1 MRITLTGATGFIG
14 SRLVYRWL
22 EAGHQL
28 HVLGRKPG
36 KLPAAVHFWEWAE
49 PAQTSPPLE
58 SLEGSDAVINLAG
71 EPVAQRWDSAV
82 KQRIRSSRVQGTS
95 RLVDALRDLRRPPP
109 ILVSASAVGYYGS
122 RGDEVLTEA
131 SAPGQGFLPDVCKE
145 WEQQAQQA
153 VALGLRVVCF
163 RIGIV
168 LGTESGALPQML
180 LPFRLGVGG
189 RLGSGKQW
197 MPWIHVDDIVGLMDF
212 AVKTATMHGPLNA
225 CSPNPVTNADFSK
238 ELGRVLHRPALLP
251 VPEFSIRLLFGEMA
265 QVVLASDRA
274 LPKVALGAGYEFHY
288 PELPAALTNL
298 LC

>member
-14 SRLVYRWL
+14 SRLVHRWL

>member
-14 SRLVYRWL
+14 SRLVHRWL

-36 KLPAAVHFWEWAE
+36 KLPAAVHFWEWAD
-49 PAQTSPPLE
+49 PAQTRPPLE

-71 EPVAQRWDSAV
+71 EPVAQRWDSTV

-95 RLVDALRDLRRPPP
+95 RLVDALRDLRRPPA